1 MPRIVCLDTNVVI
14 WGLLADG
21 KAEDD
26 IKRYKA
32 QYLLSELE
40 KEEARVLIPAIV
52 LAEVTAKAEEES
64 KLDLYNALTS
74 SLEIL
79 PFCSGCALR
88 YGEVRRKGMK
98 RRSRQFPRKEVT
110 VDSLIISQ
118 CIANGVNVLYTDDEN
133 LLKLASEFI
142 QAQRLPTP
150 PPQQLEL

>member
-32 QYLLSELE
+32 QYLL
-40 KEEARVLIPAIV
+40 
-52 LAEVTAKAEEES
+52 
-64 KLDLYNALTS
+64 
-74 SLEIL
+74 
-79 PFCSGCALR
+79 
-88 YGEVRRKGMK
+88 
-98 RRSRQFPRKEVT
+98 
-110 VDSLIISQ
+110 
-118 CIANGVNVLYTDDEN
+118 NGVNVLYTEDDN

-150 PPQQLEL
+150 PPQQLELEI